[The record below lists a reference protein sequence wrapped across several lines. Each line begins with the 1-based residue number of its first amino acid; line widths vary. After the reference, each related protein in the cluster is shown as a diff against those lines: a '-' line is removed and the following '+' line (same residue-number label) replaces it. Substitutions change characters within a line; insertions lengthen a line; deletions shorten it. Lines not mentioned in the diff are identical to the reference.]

1 LTHTRTIVIPKARL
15 LPLLLAASVIAAL
28 ALAGCGESATSEE
41 EDAAGDT
48 AATEEATGEEETEV
62 EETAEPAA
70 GFELVVPA
78 ELQEGPIPV
87 RFTNF
92 GVDGGENVSIP
103 MDWAGVPTEAESLAM
118 VFVDRHPI
126 ANEWIHWMVVAIP
139 PDSAGVV
146 EGASGTAMPAGSIEL
161 GNTWGETG
169 YGGPE
174 PPPGSGDHDYELIVY
189 ALDVGTL
196 DLPQQNAFDEFE
208 SAVADHVLAQAS
220 WTGTFGR

>member
-1 LTHTRTIVIPKARL
+1 VPVL
-15 LPLLLAASVIAAL
+15 LIASAFAAL
-28 ALAGCGESATSEE
+28 VLAGCGGSASS
-41 EDAAGDT
+41 EDASGET
-48 AATEEATGEEETEV
+48 ATTEEATGEEETEV
-62 EETAEPAA
+62 EETAGSAA
-70 GFELVVPA
+70 GFELVIPA
-78 ELQEGPIPV
+78 DLQEGPIPV
-87 RFTNF
+87 RFANF

-103 MDWAGVPTEAESLAM
+103 MGWAGVPAEAESLAM

-126 ANEWIHWMVVAIP
+126 ANEWVHWMAVAIP
-139 PDSAGVV
+139 SDSTGVI

-161 GNTWGETG
+161 DNTWGETG

-189 ALDVGTL
+189 ALDIGTL
-196 DLPQQNAFDEFE
+196 DLPQQNTYDEFE